1 MSTKIPPEKL
11 AALVSSVTETMSG
24 MSFENTG
31 SHPVVDDAQLHTAA
45 LSIEGKKPIVVAL
58 SADPAS
64 CSAIGAAM
72 FGCPADQID
81 ASMMEDVLRELVNM
95 TAGQIKRV
103 LALDDAL
110 GLPKMTTPGDLMK
123 AVDPAQVSNT
133 PLSAGGVKLVVWIG
147 PRNS

>member
-1 MSTKIPPEKL
+1 MSTKIPPDKL
-11 AALVSSVTETMSG
+11 AALVSSVTETMCG
-24 MSFENTG
+24 LSFENTG
-31 SHPVVDDAQLHTAA
+31 THPAVDDAQLRTAA
-45 LSIEGKKPIVVAL
+45 LNIEGKKPIMVAL
-58 SADPAS
+58 SADLAS
-64 CSAIGAAM
+64 CSAIGSAM

-110 GLPKMTTPGDLMK
+110 GLPTMTTQHDLLK
-123 AVDPAQVSNT
+123 AVDPPQVSNT
-133 PLSAGGVKLVVWIG
+133 PLSAGGVKLVLWIG